1 MAEAWPRACKKQPVT
16 QPWEGGIHHPGQ
28 AARGEKQGRDSVG
41 AREPGKEE
49 VELSAPLLPLP
60 LLRPGTQEQTRRT
73 LSTERNLRRKAEW
86 DEGWGGVKFYEI
98 KKKNSM
104 KSYRIEKMWP

>member
-1 MAEAWPRACKKQPVT
+1 M
-16 QPWEGGIHHPGQ
+16 
-28 AARGEKQGRDSVG
+28 G